1 MSTIQNHNRVSIQYT
16 VKDSEGNIVD
26 DTKEPVQYTHGQKQ
40 IFPAL
45 EENLLGREAGD
56 EFEVELSAEE
66 TYGEYDE
73 NSTQRVSITSLEHI
87 EDIEVGMTLF
97 TGSEKDQQALTV
109 LDIDAGEVLL
119 DANHPLAGKTLKFS
133 VTVIAID

>member
-1 MSTIQNHNRVSIQYT
+1 
-16 VKDSEGNIVD
+16 
-26 DTKEPVQYTHGQKQ
+26 
-40 IFPAL
+40 
-45 EENLLGREAGD
+45 
-56 EFEVELSAEE
+56 
-66 TYGEYDE
+66 
-73 NSTQRVSITSLEHI
+73 
-87 EDIEVGMTLF
+87 MTLF